1 MSTMRS
7 KVIRVWEVLDAGETA
22 RSAYERVLAR
32 PTSLEVARNTI
43 CLLLWLETIAGVH
56 VLEDVSAMEGSGNIT
71 LSRLVTEADALYNY
85 LLHGREALPEPCC
98 LAGIP
103 AIEALCSSGRLVD
116 LRFFK
121 FHRDL
126 VARGLT
132 VVRDTIAEVVFSDR
146 LHAMLRRFEDE
157 VHSSTTSVTTSVLP
171 APELIAPFVAI
182 TRTPPEDSR
191 TAFVAFWE
199 GHPLSSQD
207 IVNYF
212 ERRLG
217 FGRCIERVETEQPS
231 AGQTPKHAVI
241 VFSSAALRQQVMF
254 NETAVYYRVNG
265 YDMWVQAYKP
275 SL

>member
-7 KVIRVWEVLDAGETA
+7 KVIRVWDVLDAGETA
-22 RSAYERVLAR
+22 CRVYERVLAR
-32 PTSLEVARNTI
+32 PTSLEVANNMI

-56 VLEDVSAMEGSGNIT
+56 ILEDVPAMEGSGIT
-71 LSRLVTEADALYNY
+71 LSQLVIEADALYNY
-85 LLHGREALPEPCC
+85 LLHGQEALPEP
-98 LAGIP
+98 LVGIP
-103 AIEALCSSGRLVD
+103 AIEALCNSGRLVD
-116 LRFFK
+116 FRLFK

-126 VARGLT
+126 VARGVT
-132 VVRDTIAEVVFSDR
+132 VIRDTIAEVVFSDH
-146 LHAMLRRFEDE
+146 LHMMLRRFEDE
-157 VHSSTTSVTTSVLP
+157 VHSSTSVTTSVP

-207 IVNYF
+207 IINYF
-212 ERRLG
+212 EQVR
-217 FGRCIERVETEQPS
+217 RCIERVETEQPC

-241 VFSSAALRQQVMF
+241 VFSSAELREQVMF

-275 SL
+275 RL